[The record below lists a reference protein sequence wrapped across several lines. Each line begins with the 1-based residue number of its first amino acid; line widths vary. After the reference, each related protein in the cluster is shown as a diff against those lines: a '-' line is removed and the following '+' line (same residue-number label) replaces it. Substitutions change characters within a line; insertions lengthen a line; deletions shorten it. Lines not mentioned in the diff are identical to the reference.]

1 MKSTDYSKKIMMHLA
16 KMLSVCSISSIHRT
30 DAGVVKSVMNDDK
43 SITDI
48 PVVSDELQKKRKPA
62 AKRTSWETT
71 DKKESMLFDDQSL
84 TLCIRLTSDID
95 HLDDLYYATIR
106 PTLESLSGTGMISF
120 DNGPESQI
128 SVRDKEI
135 IASICRMSCLS
146 YIDTINSIKSEV
158 DEYKELVRHHEKTI
172 STLKKN
178 MEIPIN
184 KTRKVVGDKLAQLNK
199 VFGRNFTLSKDA
211 EMLVESY
218 SGNDIQPLLD
228 ALEKAARLKTE
239 IYDVTQI
246 TIDDTDIRIVNKTEK
261 SVLQQSDTE
270 TGTVYDKR
278 HAKIVSYLEK
288 LEAAFVSTIES
299 GLKPTA
305 MNIANAMQV
314 SSASITMWFDNHS
327 EDAKRLCESN
337 PNLCPNSRLYFEPL
351 KNALAGK
358 RNKANRA

>member
-1 MKSTDYSKKIMMHLA
+1 MKHTDYSKKIMMHLS

-30 DAGVVKSVMNDDK
+30 DAGVVKSVMHDDQ
-43 SITDI
+43 SISDMPI
-48 PVVSDELQKKRKPA
+48 VSDEIQKKRKVA
-62 AKRTSWETT
+62 SRRTSWETT
-71 DKKESMLFDDQSL
+71 DNKESMLFDDQNL
-84 TLCIRLTSDID
+84 TLCIRLTSPID

-106 PTLESLSGTGMISF
+106 PTLESLSGSGIIAF
-120 DNGPESQI
+120 HNDPESQI

-146 YIDTINSIKSEV
+146 YIDTINSIRSEI
-158 DEYKELVRHHEKTI
+158 DDYKELVIHHEKTI

-184 KTRKVVGDKLAQLNK
+184 KTRKVVNDKLSQLNK

-211 EMLVESY
+211 ELLIESH

-239 IYDVTQI
+239 IYDESQI
-246 TIDDTDIRIVNKTEK
+246 TIDDTDIRIVNKAENRQ
-261 SVLQQSDTE
+261 SQQTAA
-270 TGTVYDKR
+270 TNGNAYDKR
-278 HAKIVSYLEK
+278 HAKIISYLEK
-288 LEAAFVSTIES
+288 LESAFNSTIES

-327 EDAKRLCESN
+327 EDAKRLCDAN
-337 PNLCPNSRLYFEPL
+337 QNLCANSRLYFEPL
-351 KNALAGK
+351 KNAIAGK

>member
-1 MKSTDYSKKIMMHLA
+1 MKHIDYSKKIMVHLA

-30 DAGVVKSVMNDDK
+30 DAGVVKSVMNNDMT
-43 SITDI
+43 ITDI
-48 PVVSDELQKKRKPA
+48 PVVSDEILKKRKPA

-71 DKKESMLFDDQSL
+71 DNKESMLFDDQSL
-84 TLCIRLTSDID
+84 TLCIRISSQID
-95 HLDDLYYATIR
+95 NNDDLYYTTIR
-106 PTLESLSGTGMISF
+106 PTLESLSGSAMISF
-120 DNGPESQI
+120 NSDPKSQI

-146 YIDTINSIKSEV
+146 YIDTLNSIKSEI
-158 DEYKELVRHHEKTI
+158 DEYKELVIHHEKTI

-184 KTRKVVGDKLAQLNK
+184 KTRKVVSDKLLKLNK
-199 VFGRNFTLSKDA
+199 AYGRNFTLSKDA
-211 EMLVESY
+211 EVLVENY
-218 SGNDIQPLLD
+218 SGNDIRPLLD

-239 IYDVTQI
+239 IYDISQI
-246 TIDDTDIRIVNKTEK
+246 TIDDTDIRIINKTEK
-261 SVLQQSDTE
+261 EVQQLADSE
-270 TGTVYDKR
+270 SGNVYDKR

-288 LEAAFVSTIES
+288 LESAFNSTIEN

-305 MNIANAMQV
+305 MNIANALQV

-327 EDAKRLCESN
+327 EDAKRLCEANS
-337 PNLCPNSRLYFEPL
+337 NLCANSRLYFDPL